1 MIVTLD
7 SKRRLIVPAALALV
21 SPGERFDARFD
32 AEEDAII
39 LRRLAGK
46 EGWLTILKECPVSMD
61 DVPPR
66 RREMAR
72 HRKLPTVT
80 SLKPTVSQD
89 GRKRSKSR

>member
-1 MIVTLD
+1 
-7 SKRRLIVPAALALV
+7 
-21 SPGERFDARFD
+21 
-32 AEEDAII
+32 
-39 LRRLAGK
+39 
-46 EGWLTILKECPVSMD
+46 MD